1 MDRDLGWQR
10 NDSPV
15 SGRLGRF
22 KRHASEKVGRRSGGG
37 RKQARRGDV
46 SEVGDG
52 GDASPRTG
60 DGEEPSKRQLLGVA
74 GVGAG
79 ATALG
84 SGVVGADDEAS
95 DRYIVGVEPGAAS
108 IAREQASEVDRV
120 LDFGGVGEAV
130 SGRFPEEA
138 LRGLRNNPNVRYVE
152 KNGRMQALG
161 ETVPYGI
168 EITDAD
174 DAIDEGYTGDGVDVA
189 ILDTGID
196 PHHETLEENLGTG
209 WAATEAECDTS
220 DDCEPSFLCP
230 SNGIGTC
237 YEDWDDDNDH
247 GTHVAG
253 TAAAAMNNVGVKGVA
268 PDATL
273 HAVKVLDCCGSGSFE
288 DIAAGIEWATDQGHD
303 VINMSLGG
311 PESETV
317 NDAVEYAAANN
328 VVIVAAAGN
337 DGECED
343 CVGHPAAHP
352 EVIAVSATD
361 EDDEFADFSSQGPE
375 VDIAAPGDD
384 VLSSVAR
391 DEYAEMPGTSMA
403 SPHVA
408 GAAAT
413 VIANGTT
420 DREAVRSQLEDAA
433 EDLGL
438 SEERQGAGR
447 LNVYEAVQ
455 TETALDQIWTSED
468 LGGRA
473 QHNVSV
479 VDDEHVYV
487 GGLQNAFYALDRD
500 DGEVSWSNERGE
512 AAGLS
517 DSSGLLWTVPDEDVL
532 VVGSGQGKL
541 YAFDAD
547 DGSDYWSDG
556 DVPDLGSAITSS
568 PAADGGTIFVGT
580 NDGRVLA
587 FEGESPAQAWETS
600 VGGPVYSDLLATG
613 GLVYVTTADGDL
625 VVLDAD
631 DGEEEWRASFP
642 EFGSSSPTLGHGVVH
657 VASDE
662 VYAYDVGSEEDEQ
675 WSSSGFGGTAGSA
688 PTFHGGVVYVGS
700 EDGDLY
706 ALDASDGSENWT
718 FSTGGAIAS
727 TPAVDDD
734 GTVAVVSTDG
744 TLYLVDDSG
753 SEIESASI
761 PEGTFGSPTV
771 DDGELFLPTR
781 DGVVYT
787 FALPTG

>member
-1 MDRDLGWQR
+1 MGRDLGGKR
-10 NDSPV
+10 DDEPV
-15 SGRLGRF
+15 PGRLGRF
-22 KRHASEKVGRRSGGG
+22 KRIASEKVGQKFGEDEIQERPG
-37 RKQARRGDV
+37 
-46 SEVGDG
+46 EV
-52 GDASPRTG
+52 PRTG
-60 DGEEPSKRQLLGVA
+60 DDEEPSKRQLLGAA
-74 GVGAG
+74 GLGTAT
-79 ATALG
+79 TALG
-84 SGVVGADDEAS
+84 SGAVGAEDDS
-95 DRYIVGVEPGAAS
+95 PDRYIVGVEPGEAS
-108 IAREQASEVDRV
+108 IARKRASEVDRV
-120 LDFGGVGEAV
+120 LNFGGAGQAV
-130 SGRFPEEA
+130 SGRFPDEA
-138 LRGLRNNPNVRYVE
+138 LEGLRNNPNVRYVE
-152 KNGRMQALG
+152 KNGRMEALG
-161 ETVPYGI
+161 VTVPYGI

-174 DAIDEGYTGDGVDVA
+174 DAIAAGYTGEDVSIA

-196 PHHETLEENLGTG
+196 PHHETLEENLGSG
-209 WAATEAECDTS
+209 WAATAAECDTS
-220 DDCEPSFLCP
+220 DDCEPSWFCR
-230 SNGIGTC
+230 SNGIDTC

-303 VINMSLGG
+303 VINMSLGS
-311 PESETV
+311 PDESETV
-317 NDAVEYAAANN
+317 SDAVEYAAQNN

-337 DGECED
+337 NGECTD

-361 EDDEFADFSSQGPE
+361 ENDEFADFSSQGPE

-408 GAAAT
+408 GAAAV

-420 DREAVRSQLEDAA
+420 DREEVRTRLEDTA

-447 LNVYEAVQ
+447 LNVHDAVD
-455 TETALDQIWTSED
+455 TVESLEPIWISGG

-473 QHNVSV
+473 QYNVPA
-479 VDDEHVYV
+479 VDDERVYV

-500 DGEVSWSNERGE
+500 DGDVSWSRERGE

-517 DSSGLLWTVPDEDVL
+517 DSSGLLWIESDEDVL
-532 VVGSGQGKL
+532 IVGSGQGKL
-541 YAFDAD
+541 YAFDAE
-547 DGSDYWSDG
+547 DGSDYWE

-568 PAADGGTIFVGT
+568 PEGDGGTIFVGT

-587 FEGESPAQAWETS
+587 FDGESADEEWEAS
-600 VGGPVYSDLLATG
+600 VGGPVYSDPLAVH
-613 GLVYVTTADGDL
+613 GLVYVTNADGDL
-625 VVLDAD
+625 VALDAASGD
-631 DGEEEWRASFP
+631 EEWRASFSG
-642 EFGSSSPTLGHGVVH
+642 FGSSSPTLGHGAIH

-662 VYAYDVGSEEDEQ
+662 VYAYDTGSEENEQ
-675 WSSSGFGGTAGSA
+675 WSSSGFGGTVGSD
-688 PTFHGGVVYVGS
+688 PIHHGGVVYVGS

-706 ALDASDGSENWT
+706 ALDAADGSENWT

-727 TPAVDDD
+727 TPAVAGD

-744 TLYLVDDSG
+744 TLYLLDDTG
-753 SEIESASI
+753 SELETTSV
-761 PEGTFGSPTV
+761 PDGTFGSPTI
-771 DDGELFLPTR
+771 DGEELFLPTR
-781 DGVVYT
+781 DGVVYA